1 MKHLPPPTATLLAFT
16 LALAACQP
24 ENPLPDNMLRIT
36 AEPLHG
42 HSKAVLD
49 GASSSWIDGD
59 QIRFSNGTLATV
71 SISGGNYYISQSGI
85 VSGTSAV
92 YPASFVTSDGDGNW
106 TLTLPDSY
114 QYHADGSGRQVID
127 MPMAARYNGEGALF
141 FRHLTG
147 GLYFTVTNNTGA
159 TVRLDRVTVENA
171 THYMNGST
179 LALSAVTDDFLAG
192 DRTFTGSGD
201 DEARKRVSLLFNDG
215 YELASGAAKQFLVP
229 VPAYAADA
237 PFTITVY
244 AHNGMV
250 SRYLFARTQS
260 AEHTS
265 HIAAAEVGYANISLG
280 DNAQTHPFEGNGT
293 YASPYQIYTKED
305 YLRMVDSVNGASAAT
320 YRTKYY
326 DIAANID
333 MGGETVDGLR
343 SFAGVIDGRGHTIS
357 NVCFGNSDNSKNLGM
372 VATIYTDA
380 RDTLRN
386 LTLDYVSFSG
396 TGTKVGAFVGNGYVN
411 RPYLVLTNCH
421 LGHITFP
428 ILSSSADIGGLV
440 GYTSRYLTGGEV
452 VLDRCSIE
460 QPLVL
465 TSEQTSSCTGT
476 LNFGGLIGNAAIST
490 QPFKVTECEVNADIS
505 VYAPTAR
512 VNTGGV
518 TGADGST
525 STYTN
530 ATVKAGTN
538 LTVTGRDQNTAG
550 ALIGQGSGYPCSYE
564 NCTAQSIEINV
575 VGNHTGTSAVN
586 RIGGMI
592 GNDGGT
598 NGKTF
603 TNCIVSGSIV
613 LTKGKS
619 DHTSKMGMV
628 TGSGSTLIH
637 WNDTERG
644 NSANVTLT
652 VTNEGSI
659 NDHLGTVYGEQEN
672 YGNK

>member
-1 MKHLPPPTATLLAFT
+1 
-16 LALAACQP
+16 
-24 ENPLPDNMLRIT
+24 MLRIT

-114 QYHADGSGRQVID
+114 QYRADGSGRQVID

-147 GLYFTVTNNTGA
+147 GLYFTVNNNTGT
-159 TVRLDRVTVENA
+159 TVLLDRVTVENA

-215 YELASGAAKQFLVP
+215 YELVSGAAKQFLVP
-229 VPAYAADA
+229 VPAYATDA

-244 AHNGMV
+244 AHNGTV

-280 DNAQTHPFEGNGT
+280 DNAQAHPFEGNGT

-305 YLRMVDSVNGASAAT
+305 YLRMVDSVNGTSAAT

-357 NVCFGNSDNSKNLGM
+357 NVCFGNSNNSKDLGM
-372 VATIYTDA
+372 VSSIYTDA
-380 RDTLRN
+380 RDTIRN
-386 LTLDYVSFSG
+386 LTLDHVSFT
-396 TGTKVGAFVGNGYVN
+396 TGGQHVGAFVGNAYVN
-411 RPYLVLTNCH
+411 RPYLVLHNCH
-421 LGHITFP
+421 LGHITYNT
-428 ILSSSADIGGLV
+428 LYTSADVGGMV
-440 GYTSRYLTGGEV
+440 GYASKYLTGGSIT
-452 VLDRCSIE
+452 LSGCSIDY
-460 QPLVL
+460 PIAL
-465 TSEQTSSCTGT
+465 TTAQTSTCTGT
-476 LNFGGLIGNAAIST
+476 LNFGGLAGTPGIST
-490 QPFKVTECEVNADIS
+490 QPFIVTDCSVNADLSID
-505 VYAPTAR
+505 APTAR
-512 VNTGGV
+512 LNAGGV
-518 TGADGST
+518 TGHDGST

-530 ATVKAGTN
+530 VTIKPGAV
-538 LTVTGRDQNTAG
+538 LTFIGRDQITAG
-550 ALIGQGSGYPCSYE
+550 ALIGSGSGYPSTYTGC
-564 NCTAQSIEINV
+564 NAQSVTTNITSVYN
-575 VGNHTGTSAVN
+575 GNGN
-586 RIGGMI
+586 YWLGGLIGR
-592 GNDGGT
+592 DGGS
-598 NGKTF
+598 NVKTF
-603 TNCIVSGSIV
+603 TNCTVSGNIIV
-613 LTKGKS
+613 TKCS
-619 DHTSKMGMV
+619 SASTNRMGMV
-628 TGSGSTLIH
+628 VGSGSTLIR

-644 NSANVTLT
+644 NSADVTLT

>member
-1 MKHLPPPTATLLAFT
+1 MKRLSPSCATALLV
-16 LALAACQP
+16 LALVLASCQP
-24 ENPLPDNMLRIT
+24 ENPLPDNLLRIT
-36 AEPLHG
+36 AESLYAPA
-42 HSKAVLD
+42 KAVLD
-49 GASSSWIDGD
+49 GRSSSWQDGD
-59 QIRFSNGTLATV
+59 RIRFSNGTLATV
-71 SISGGNYYISQSGI
+71 TISGGNSYVSQTGI

-92 YPASFVTSDGDGNW
+92 YPADLVASDGAGNW
-106 TLTLPDSY
+106 SLTLPDSY
-114 QYHADGSGRQVID
+114 QYRADASGRQVID
-127 MPMAARYNGEGALF
+127 MPLAARYDGEGALF

-147 GLYFTVTNNTGA
+147 ALYFTVTNLTGA
-159 TVRLDRVTVENA
+159 AVRLDRITVQNA
-171 THYMNGST
+171 THYLNGST
-179 LALSAVTDDFLAG
+179 LPLSALSADFLSS
-192 DRTFTGSGD
+192 DRVFTSAGD

-215 YELASGAAKQFLVP
+215 YELAAGQAKQFLVP
-229 VPAYAADA
+229 VPAYASDA
-237 PFTITVY
+237 PFTVTVY
-244 AHNGMV
+244 AHNATV
-250 SRYLFARTQS
+250 SCHLFSRTQD
-260 AEHTS
+260 AS
-265 HIAAAEVGYANISLG
+265 HSGRIAAAQVGYANISLG

-293 YASPYQIYTKED
+293 FASPYRIYTKED
-305 YLRMVDSVNGASAAT
+305 YLRMVDSVNGPGAAT
-320 YRTKYY
+320 YRTKHY

-333 MGGETVDGLR
+333 FGGAVVEGLR

-357 NVCFGNSDNSKNLGM
+357 HVCFVNSDNSKNLGM

-380 RDTLRN
+380 HDTIRN

-440 GYTSRYLTGGEV
+440 GYTARYLTGGEV

-490 QPFKVTECEVNADIS
+490 QHFKVTDCEVNADIS

-512 VNTGGV
+512 VNAGGV

-530 ATVKAGTN
+530 VTVKAGTT
-538 LTVTGRDQNTAG
+538 LTVAGRDQNTAG
-550 ALIGQGSGYPCSYE
+550 ALIGQGSGYLCSYE

-575 VGNHTGTSAVN
+575 VSNHTGTSAVN

-598 NGKTF
+598 SGKTF
-603 TNCIVSGSIV
+603 TDCIVSGSIV
-613 LTKGKS
+613 LTKGQNN
-619 DHTSKMGMV
+619 HTSKMGMV
-628 TGSGSTLIH
+628 VGSGSPLIH

-644 NSANVTLT
+644 NSADVTLT
-652 VTNEGSI
+652 VTNEGST
-659 NDHLGTVYGEQEN
+659 NDHLGTVYGDLNDYNQ
-672 YGNK
+672 